1 MTNYGNYY
9 KYDRTIIIIIIIINI
24 IIKYLLI
31 KLWIVSNWKKAQFY
45 EESDDDF
52 QIEGNGGLSM
62 VSPILF
68 YFRLLAVSYFSF
80 E

>member
-31 KLWIVSNWKKAQFY
+31 KLWIVSN
-45 EESDDDF
+45 
-52 QIEGNGGLSM
+52 
-62 VSPILF
+62 
-68 YFRLLAVSYFSF
+68 
-80 E
+80 

>member
-52 QIEGNGGLSM
+52 
-62 VSPILF
+62 
-68 YFRLLAVSYFSF
+68 
-80 E
+80 